1 MCLDL
6 IPLLSKMGR
15 SCENGKDGK
24 DGKNGKDGLN
34 GKDGKDGRDGRD
46 GKDGIK
52 LKFSFGFGTF
62 LVSYVYCHYYY

>member
-24 DGKNGKDGLN
+24 DGINGKDGLN
-34 GKDGKDGRDGRD
+34 GKDGKDGRDG
-46 GKDGIK
+46 KDGIK
-52 LKFSFGFGTF
+52 LKFSFGLGTF
-62 LVSYVYCHYYY
+62 LVSYVYYYH